1 MSYLAHPI
9 LLMGLAGFG
18 LALLLAV
25 FRARASASAMKEAM
39 GAAIRV
45 LVTLGTVWFLLGAV
59 VGINH
64 MLVHPTCVAQ
74 EAEVRAAKDPAVE
87 KEFAARCNTL
97 LMIYREKE

>member
-18 LALLLAV
+18 FALLLAV
-25 FRARASASAMKEAM
+25 WRARAKTATMKDAM
-39 GAAIRV
+39 GLAIRV
-45 LVTLGTVWFLLGAV
+45 LLTLGTVWFLLGAV

-74 EAEVRAAKDPAVE
+74 EAEVRASKDPAVE
-87 KEFAARCNTL
+87 KEFASRCNTL
-97 LMIYREKE
+97 LLIYAEKE